1 METQLET
8 NPMSAIAQLD
18 DLGREVLKILESH
31 YVQYG
36 NSPSMWQMSRRFGR
50 SLTAIQ
56 TRIVKLEELGLIE
69 KRVISRN
76 LCHYVP
82 TIPGRVYGQ
91 EFGSFAV
98 LEGDK

>member
-1 METQLET
+1 MEAQLET
-8 NPMSAIAQLD
+8 NPMSAIAKLD

-36 NSPSMWQMSRRFGR
+36 NSPSMWQLSRWFCK
-50 SLTAIQ
+50 SVTAIQ
-56 TRIVKLEELGLIE
+56 ARIVKLEDLGLIE

-91 EFGSFAV
+91 DFGSFSV